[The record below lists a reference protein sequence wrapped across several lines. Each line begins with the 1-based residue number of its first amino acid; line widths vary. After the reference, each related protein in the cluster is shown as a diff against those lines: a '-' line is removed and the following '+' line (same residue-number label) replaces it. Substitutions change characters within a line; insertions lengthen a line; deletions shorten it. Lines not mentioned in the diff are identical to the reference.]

1 MKNKKVAT
9 LALLIA
15 LAMILSFVESQIP
28 SFFAIPGIKI
38 GLANIA
44 VVFALYKLD
53 VSSAIV
59 VSIVR
64 VIILSF
70 LFGSSLTLVYSI
82 SGAVLSLITMVIMK
96 KSDLFSLVAV
106 SIAGGVMH
114 NVAQI
119 IVACIIL
126 KSAAIRYYLPFLII
140 SGILT
145 GTVIGLISG
154 KLTERI
160 KTI

>member
-53 VSSAIV
+53 ISSAIV

-82 SGAVLSLITMVIMK
+82 SGAFLSLITMVIMK

-126 KSAAIRYYLPFLII
+126 KSAAIKYYLPFLII

-160 KTI
+160 KMI

>member
-1 MKNKKVAT
+1 MRNNKIAT
-9 LALLIA
+9 LSLLIA

-44 VVFALYKLD
+44 VIFALYKLSIKEAII
-53 VSSAIV
+53 VSL
-59 VSIVR
+59 VR

-70 LFGSSLTLVYSI
+70 LFGTTVTLIYSL
-82 SGAVLSLITMVIMK
+82 SGAILSMLVMVIMK
-96 KSDLFSLVAV
+96 KSNKFSEVAV

-114 NVAQI
+114 NAAQI
-119 IVACIIL
+119 AVACVLL
-126 KSAAIRYYLPFLII
+126 KNDTIKYYLPFLIV

-145 GTVIGLISG
+145 GTVIGIVSA
-154 KLTERI
+154 KIIERI
-160 KTI
+160 KIA